1 MKEKTVFITSA
12 LPYAN
17 GPLHLGSMVEH
28 TQSDIYARFLRMM
41 GKKVVYVCADDTHG
55 TPIELNAAKL
65 GKTPEQFIKE
75 WHKNH
80 SEDLSGYNISYDS
93 FYSTNSKESKYF
105 TEKIFKILKEKGHIY
120 KKEMELMYDEEA
132 KRFLPDR
139 FVKGICPKCGSPD
152 QYGDNCE
159 KCGATYNPTELLEAY
174 SVITKSKPVR
184 KNSEHYFFR
193 LSNFSKQLKKYLME
207 NKKLQPEIKNQIL
220 TWVNEGLEDWCIS
233 RNAPYF
239 GFKIPE
245 EEELYFYVWL
255 DAPIGYMASLAH
267 YFKDD
272 VKKAEKYWNDSEII
286 HFIGKDIIYFHLLF
300 WPAVLMASGFTI
312 PDNVVVHGFLNINGQ
327 KMSKSR
333 GTFIT
338 AENYRNQANTELI
351 RYYFASNLTHTMTD
365 IDLDF
370 EKFKAKSNNELVSNI
385 ANLIYRT
392 LSFTNNNYDS
402 KLSKVRDS
410 MLLKDIRAKTEEI
423 KKAYET
429 FNYRDAVKYIQEIAS
444 LGNKY
449 FQNNEPWTLIK
460 KNKEETQKVLTDCAN
475 IAKIL
480 AIVLKPIIPD
490 FSSNVEKQ
498 LGLKDLKWE
507 DIHKNTQNHKIGKAE
522 IVLRKVEKLELSVGT
537 KKPSKPT
544 VEKDQNAFSKLNLK
558 VAKILSVSEHLKAD
572 KLLLINI
579 DLGND
584 DRRQLVAGLKPYY
597 PDTKELIGKHIIVV
611 SNLEHA
617 NLRGEMSQGMMLA
630 AETDDS
636 KTVKALEAPKSKPGD
651 QVYIKGIES
660 CKTTIKFDDFL
671 KAKIYVQNNSVMFEG
686 REIQTDK
693 EKIKSEIKKG
703 RVR

>member
-1 MKEKTVFITSA
+1 MKQKPIFITSA

-28 TQSDIYARFLRMM
+28 TQSDIYARFMRLM
-41 GKKVVYVCADDTHG
+41 GREVVYVCAEDTHG
-55 TPIELNAAKL
+55 TPIEVNAAKQ
-65 GKTPEQFIKE
+65 GKTPEHFVKE
-75 WHKNH
+75 WEKNH
-80 SEDLSGYNISYDS
+80 KLDLKGYNISYDS
-93 FYSTNSKESKYF
+93 FYTTNSKESKYF
-105 TEKIFKILKEKGHIY
+105 TEKIFKILKEKGYIY
-120 KKEMELMYDEEA
+120 KKEMELMYDTEA

-159 KCGATYNPTELLEAY
+159 KCGATYNPTDLLEAY
-174 SVITKSKPVR
+174 SIITKTTPVR
-184 KNSEHYFFR
+184 KKSEHYFFK
-193 LSNFSKQLKKYLME
+193 LSSFTNQLKEYLTK
-207 NKKLQPEIKNQIL
+207 NKRLQPEIKKQIL
-220 TWVNEGLEDWCIS
+220 TWVNEGLDDWCIS

-245 EEELYFYVWL
+245 EDQLYFYVWL

-272 VKKAEKYWNDSEII
+272 VIKAEKYWKESEII

-300 WPAVLMASGFTI
+300 WPAVLMAAGFTV

-338 AENYRNQANTELI
+338 AENYRNQANTEML

-385 ANLIYRT
+385 ANLVYRS
-392 LSFTNNNYDS
+392 LSFTNKNYDS
-402 KLSKVRDS
+402 KLSKVRDI
-410 MLLKDIRAKTEEI
+410 MLLKEIRNKTDLI

-429 FNYRDAVKYIQEIAS
+429 LEYRDAVKYIQEIAS

-460 KNKEETQKVLTDCAN
+460 ENKEETQKVLTDCAN
-475 IAKIL
+475 ISKIL
-480 AIVLKPIIPD
+480 AIVLRPILPE

-498 LGLKDLKWE
+498 LNLKDLKWE
-507 DIHKNTQNHKIGKAE
+507 DIMKNTEEHKIGKAE
-522 IVLRKVEKLELSVGT
+522 IVLRKVEKLELQMG
-537 KKPSKPT
+537 
-544 VEKDQNAFSKLNLK
+544 VEKKEKKSIDKEINQFSKLNLK
-558 VAKILSVSEHLKAD
+558 VAKILSVSQHLKAD

-584 DRRQLVAGLKPYY
+584 DKRQLVAGLRLYY
-597 PDTKELIGKHIIVV
+597 PDTDELIGKHIIVV

-617 NLRGEMSQGMMLA
+617 NLRGEKSEGMMLA

-636 KTVKALEAPKSKPGD
+636 KTVKVLEAPKSKPGD
-651 QVYIKGIES
+651 QVYIKGIKPG
-660 CKTTIKFDDFL
+660 KTTISFDEFL
-671 KAKIYVQNNSVMFEG
+671 KTQIYVHDNSIMCEG
-686 REIQTDK
+686 KPLQTDR
-693 EKIKSEIKKG
+693 EEIKSEIKKG
-703 RVR
+703 KVR